1 MILLSGIRNT
11 ELNNIWIIYALK
23 NFFKFQK
30 NSKNNN
36 IYLKLKIDRN
46 LTSKFVKFEYET
58 LQDLKTLKKLKSKN

>member
-11 ELNNIWIIYALK
+11 ELNNTWIIYALK

-36 IYLKLKIDRN
+36 IYLKLKIGRN
-46 LTSKFVKFEYET
+46 LTSKFEYET

>member
-1 MILLSGIRNT
+1 MDNLCSNFS
-11 ELNNIWIIYALK
+11 

-36 IYLKLKIDRN
+36 IYLKLKIGRN
-46 LTSKFVKFEYET
+46 LTSKFEYET

>member
-23 NFFKFQK
+23 KFFKFQK

-36 IYLKLKIDRN
+36 IYLKLKIGRN
-46 LTSKFVKFEYET
+46 LTSKFEYET

>member
-1 MILLSGIRNT
+1 MILLSGIQNT

-30 NSKNNN
+30 NSKNNT
-36 IYLKLKIDRN
+36 IYLKLKIGRN

>member
-36 IYLKLKIDRN
+36 IYLKLKIGRN
-46 LTSKFVKFEYET
+46 LTSKFEYET

>member
-11 ELNNIWIIYALK
+11 ELNNTWIIYALK

>member
-36 IYLKLKIDRN
+36 IYLKLKIGRN
-46 LTSKFVKFEYET
+46 LTSKFVKFET

>member
-36 IYLKLKIDRN
+36 IYLKLKIARN
-46 LTSKFVKFEYET
+46 LTFKFVKFEYET

>member
-36 IYLKLKIDRN
+36 IYLKLKIGQN
-46 LTSKFVKFEYET
+46 LTSKFMKFEYET